1 MLSYKYKIFLY
12 LIIFLF
18 SIKTFAIDEVL
29 DLKLSSLSE
38 NDISLI
44 HPILIDSNTQKVV
57 SIIPFNNEIISL
69 HKSELEYD
77 ERRVLKNTLKTYIK
91 RTKALLN
98 NIKKKKLFIENIA
111 LRNEVKSTLVMN
123 KVFMETAYEDFKFDQ
138 INTEVRYYIT
148 KYNNNPVVITRS
160 IDTLDTLDIDLVM
173 SNPDNIIDTRLN
185 RTGAIKRASVEN
197 VRSIARDIR
206 YNYPSIKHLS
216 AYVKSPIL
224 EENYRRMGFETSLYC
239 N

>member
-1 MLSYKYKIFLY
+1 MLSYNYIIFLY
-12 LIIFLF
+12 LMIFLF
-18 SIKTFAIDEVL
+18 SIKSFAIDEVL
-29 DLKLSSLSE
+29 DLKLSALSE
-38 NDISLI
+38 DDISLI
-44 HPILIDSNTQKVV
+44 HPILIDSNTQKVI
-57 SIIPFNNEIISL
+57 SIIPFNNEVISL

-77 ERRVLKNTLKTYIK
+77 ERLVLKNTLKTYIK

-123 KVFMETAYEDFKFDQ
+123 KVFMETAYEDFKYNQ

-148 KYNNNPVVITRS
+148 KYNNNPIVITRS
-160 IDTLDTLDIDLVM
+160 IDTLDTLDIDLVIV
-173 SNPDNIIDTRLN
+173 NPDNIIDTRLN

-206 YNYPSIKHLS
+206 SNYPSIKHLS

-224 EENYRRMGFETSLYC
+224 EANYRRMGFETSLYC